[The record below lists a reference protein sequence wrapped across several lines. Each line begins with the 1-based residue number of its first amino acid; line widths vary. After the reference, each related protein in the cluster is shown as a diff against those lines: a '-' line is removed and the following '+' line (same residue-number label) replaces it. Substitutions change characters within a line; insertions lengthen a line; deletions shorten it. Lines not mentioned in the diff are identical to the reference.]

1 MALRIGYVDGYVLVE
16 KEDDLVDI
24 AVEGRAVQEVE
35 ALVVGEE
42 RVGAVVE
49 EEVDD
54 VVVAAFG
61 GPEDGGCDGIT
72 ALGVDGSARLDEEV
86 AEGVVVVD
94 GRPLC
99 RR

>member
-1 MALRIGYVDGYVLVE
+1 MALRIGYVNGYVLVE

-54 VVVAAFG
+54 VVVAALSS
-61 GPEDGGCDGIT
+61 PQDGCRDSIA
-72 ALGVDGSARLDEEV
+72 ALCVDGCAGLDEEV